1 MSSLQKSLTLT
12 IMFVTLN
19 SANAALAPHHNNEA
33 KLSEMKYAYISRDA
47 APDIIKIRVSEIEG
61 IPDQGDGCSQI
72 DSYTVKATVDA
83 VEKGKLKIN
92 DNITIKY
99 QRMYYLCP
107 GPQTRSP
114 KILVKGKT
122 YSAYLKCN
130 NNVCRLNGDAWSF
143 HGKKEFEEEFDEAE
157 FKSKLWDEK

>member
-61 IPDQGDGCSQI
+61 IPDQGDGCPQI